1 MSRLLIAAL
10 FAGVL
15 CAQTT
20 VTWTLTT
27 RDLAWPKNTS
37 WDVPQYDPISG
48 KILFRGNPTSSTA
61 IYSSMQYVYDV
72 AARTFTAGSNPQGQ
86 AIPHNQCPANVD
98 TLPTARHGYG
108 QFAVDQGGSRAWF
121 FGGLNQS
128 CPVGINVNASGTT
141 VTIPSGLSIFYTGA
155 VGSWAGL
162 TVTVDGISRTVAS
175 VTDTKNLE
183 LTEDLGTLT
192 GVTFT
197 YPDYGGS
204 GLLDTYKL
212 TLGADPSANT
222 WTRIVPA
229 GGTYPSPKNVASA
242 IYSPDDEV
250 VFVFGSDGG
259 AQTANNW
266 VFCPTESTLSAAQTA
281 AGCTAANGWAKVELE
296 AGRVNTSAGP
306 LGACSANCVEWVSG
320 VQFSTDGSWNGKHL
334 VIGTTAGG
342 FARYTVSAVNSATS
356 LTLTGS
362 PGTRTGGTAKY
373 SPQPS
378 GTHSPTIVY
387 DSHRNRAIL
396 YGGRNSGTASFS
408 ETWFYHIPER
418 RWELR
423 CLTGCSPPPL
433 HPVTVGDS
441 RPAMVYSPNNHK
453 VLFHRIAVAG
463 PTYTPADYEYDPD
476 ADTWTLLQEGDGPTH
491 TSDVQMAFD
500 PVSSKL
506 IVFTKDA
513 SGMLVWEGA
522 VVAMAANGGSPAS
535 RSNVSGSAQFG
546 GGVTIK

>member
-197 YPDYGGS
+197 YPPVCRANRRWMHCRERMGEGRAGGWARQYERRAAWGVQRQLRGVGIGRAVLNRWELERQASCHRHHGGRIRPLYRVGGQQRDQSYADGQPRHAYGRDCQILSTAQRHAQPNHRLRLASQQGDS
-204 GLLDTYKL
+204 VRWAEFRYGQLQRDMVLSHPRA
-212 TLGADPSANT
+212 TLGTTLS
-222 WTRIVPA
+222 
-229 GGTYPSPKNVASA
+229 
-242 IYSPDDEV
+242 
-250 VFVFGSDGG
+250 
-259 AQTANNW
+259 NW
-266 VFCPTESTLSAAQTA
+266 MLSAA
-281 AGCTAANGWAKVELE
+281 
-296 AGRVNTSAGP
+296 
-306 LGACSANCVEWVSG
+306 
-320 VQFSTDGSWNGKHL
+320 
-334 VIGTTAGG
+334 
-342 FARYTVSAVNSATS
+342 
-356 LTLTGS
+356 
-362 PGTRTGGTAKY
+362 
-373 SPQPS
+373 
-378 GTHSPTIVY
+378 
-387 DSHRNRAIL
+387 
-396 YGGRNSGTASFS
+396 TASR
-408 ETWFYHIPER
+408 H
-418 RWELR
+418 RWR
-423 CLTGCSPPPL
+423 
-433 HPVTVGDS
+433 
-441 RPAMVYSPNNHK
+441 
-453 VLFHRIAVAG
+453 
-463 PTYTPADYEYDPD
+463 
-476 ADTWTLLQEGDGPTH
+476 
-491 TSDVQMAFD
+491 
-500 PVSSKL
+500 
-506 IVFTKDA
+506 
-513 SGMLVWEGA
+513 
-522 VVAMAANGGSPAS
+522 
-535 RSNVSGSAQFG
+535 
-546 GGVTIK
+546 